1 MGISMNEHISLNEI
15 NQLSEISSINEFNSY
30 VSLQRLR
37 YLSQLSNAV
46 LVGGLDHEIRDS
58 FDYEKNTATMV
69 YQFGN
74 PSERELRHWRERQH
88 EYPSFQLSS
97 AVLNSSQTY

>member
-1 MGISMNEHISLNEI
+1 MGISINEQVSINEI
-15 NQLSEISSINEFNSY
+15 NQLGEIRNINEFNSY

-46 LVGGLDHEIRDS
+46 LVGGLDHESRDS
-58 FDYEKNTATMV
+58 FDYEKNTATMA

-74 PSERELRHWRERQH
+74 PTERELNRWCSRQLDH
-88 EYPSFQLSS
+88 PSFELSN

>member
-1 MGISMNEHISLNEI
+1 MGISINEHVSINEI
-15 NQLSEISSINEFNSY
+15 NQLGEIRNINEFNSY

-46 LVGGLDHEIRDS
+46 LVGGLDHESRDS
-58 FDYEKNTATMV
+58 FDYEKNTATMP

-74 PSERELRHWRERQH
+74 PSERELRYWCERQTEH
-88 EYPSFQLSS
+88 PSFQLSN